1 MSDSGPSNRVMSGD
15 VGLAEVDLVV
25 ERKQRGHFLDHGFLL
40 RPPARGGVVRRD
52 TILPVMQGKPL
63 VYQPDRVA
71 RPRTLSSQVID
82 PLLDYP
88 RRYQSI
94 QIAHRAAVGQR
105 RHQYQPLEILPQHT
119 PSGEDFEINRVA
131 KSGCNIVR
139 PKAW

>member
-1 MSDSGPSNRVMSGD
+1 MPDSSPSDRGMSGD
-15 VGLAEVDLVV
+15 VGLAQVNLVV
-25 ERKQRGHFLDHGFLL
+25 EREQRGHFLDHGLLL

-105 RHQYQPLEILPQHT
+105 RRQYQPSEILAKHPRLAAVT
-119 PSGEDFEINRVA
+119 GVSRVA
-131 KSGCNIVR
+131 KSSRNIAGASR
-139 PKAW
+139 